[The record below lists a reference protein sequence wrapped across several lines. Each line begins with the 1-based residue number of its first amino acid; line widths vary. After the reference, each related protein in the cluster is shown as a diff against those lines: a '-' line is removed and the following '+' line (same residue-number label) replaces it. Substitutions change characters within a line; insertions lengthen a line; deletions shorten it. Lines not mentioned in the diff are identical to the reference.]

1 MLEIEA
7 LQSAAAEFTSAALIG
22 ENWESA
28 IERLAFAA
36 GARGGALLRNNKDYK
51 VASVICSPEIRDPVK
66 NFIAGQIPLPSR
78 QTRLDF
84 RHRDGFRFDYDD
96 YSEDDLARD
105 PYYQEFLRPIG
116 FFWHAAVALD
126 AEDGE
131 NIAISLKRPLKAG
144 PYQPADARLLNT
156 IVPEMRAAVRIARH
170 VLSAEGTGVA
180 RLLRRRGLPVFEL
193 DFWGRVLRTHLFT
206 DSSGAPVRVS
216 RERLVATDRLVQPAL
231 EQAVARGVT
240 PPGSP
245 GVVALSDANGER
257 RYLQIVPVAGPARDI
272 FRATAAVAVLIPH
285 QPGKRNAADYLAIRD
300 AFSLTDRETDV
311 ALMLANGLSPIDI
324 AKQLRIQVDT
334 ARDHLKSIFEKTET
348 NRQAELVALLSRL
361 QP

>member
-1 MLEIEA
+1 VLDIEA
-7 LQSAAAEFTSAALIG
+7 IQLAAADFTSAALTG
-22 ENWESA
+22 GNWENA

-36 GARGGALLRNNKDYK
+36 GARGGALMRNNKDYK

-66 NFIAGQIPLPSR
+66 NFIAGDIPPPSR

-84 RHRDGFRFDYDD
+84 RHGDGFRFDYDD
-96 YSEDDLARD
+96 YTEEDLARD

-131 NIAISLKRPLKAG
+131 NVALSLKRPLKTG
-144 PYQPADARLLNT
+144 PYQPEDARLLNT
-156 IVPEMRAAVRIARH
+156 IVPELRAAVRIARH
-170 VLSAEGTGVA
+170 VLSAEGAGAA
-180 RLLRRRGLPVFEL
+180 RLLQRRGSAVFEL
-193 DFWGRVLRTHLFT
+193 DFWGRVLRTHLFA
-206 DSSGAPVRVS
+206 DSPQAPLHVVRG
-216 RERLVATDRLVQPAL
+216 RLVAADRLVQPAL
-231 EQAVARGVT
+231 EQAIARAVT

-245 GVVALSDANGER
+245 GTVALSDANGER
-257 RYLQIVPVAGPARDI
+257 RYLQTVSVTGAARDI
-272 FRATAAVAVLIPH
+272 FRATAAVAVLIDRQRPK
-285 QPGKRNAADYLAIRD
+285 QGGVDYLAIRD

-311 ALMLANGLSPIDI
+311 ALMLANGLSPAEI
-324 AKQLRIQVDT
+324 ARQLRIQVDT